1 MKRLITLFLLCLTT
15 QAIAL
20 DFEGVKL
27 SDIVQVGNATLK
39 LNGAGLRTKLIFKV
53 YVGALY
59 LTEKKHSAATVLADA
74 GAKRLSM
81 IMLRELS
88 SDQLMEAFEK
98 GLAKNN
104 TPAELV
110 AMNSLIKEFSAI
122 FRSAREVIKGD
133 VITIDYFSGEGTRVS
148 INGIEKGRLAGA
160 EFNTALLKIW
170 LGDSPV
176 DDDLK
181 KGLLGE

>member
-1 MKRLITLFLLCLTT
+1 MKKLITLFLLCLTT
-15 QAIAL
+15 QAVAV

-27 SDIVQVGNATLK
+27 NDTAQVGNVTLK

-59 LTEKKHSAATVLADA
+59 LADKKHSATAVLADD

-81 IMLRELS
+81 FMLRELS

-98 GLAKNN
+98 GLANNN
-104 TPAELV
+104 TSTELA
-110 AMNSLIKEFSAI
+110 AMNSRIKEFSAI
-122 FRSAREVIKGD
+122 FRSAREVAKGD
-133 VITIDYFSGEGTRVS
+133 VITIDYFPGEGTRVS

-170 LGDSPV
+170 LGNDPV
-176 DDDLK
+176 DEDLK